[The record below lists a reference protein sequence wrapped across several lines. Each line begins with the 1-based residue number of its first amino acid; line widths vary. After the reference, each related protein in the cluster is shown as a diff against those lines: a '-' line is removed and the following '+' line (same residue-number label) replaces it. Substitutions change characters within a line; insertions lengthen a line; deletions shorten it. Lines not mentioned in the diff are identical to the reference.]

1 MWTVLY
7 IAPSM
12 SMANRL
18 KELMETEGILVR
30 LRPVGLTIN
39 ENTAN
44 VEILVPET
52 ELDEAQEVLTHG
64 LQR

>member
-7 IAPSM
+7 IAPSQ
-12 SMANRL
+12 SEANRL
-18 KELMETEGILVR
+18 KNLMETEGIMVR
-30 LRPVGLTIN
+30 LRPVGLMIS

-44 VEILVPET
+44 VEVLVPEA
-52 ELDEAQEVLTHG
+52 ELEEAQEVLTNG

>member
-7 IAPSM
+7 IAPGQLE
-12 SMANRL
+12 ARRL
-18 KELMETEGILVR
+18 KELMETEGIMVR
-30 LRPVGLTIN
+30 LRPVGLTIS

-52 ELDEAQEVLTHG
+52 ELEEAQEVLAHG

>member
-7 IAPSM
+7 IAPSQ
-12 SMANRL
+12 SEANRL
-18 KELMETEGILVR
+18 KMLMETEGILVR
-30 LRPVGLTIN
+30 LRPVGLMID

-44 VEILVPET
+44 VEVLVPEA
-52 ELDEAQEVLTHG
+52 ELEEAQEVLTNG

>member
-30 LRPVGLTIN
+30 LRPVGLTLN
-39 ENTAN
+39 EHTSNIE
-44 VEILVPET
+44 VLVPES
-52 ELDEAQEVLTHG
+52 ELEEAQEVLTHG